1 MRAHLSQKQLSNRS
15 AQTKDRQ
22 SITNSMGQQQHQ
34 PSSASNLRDSGNPF
48 ARLFAQQKGGV
59 TAGAGAEAAQATV
72 PATAPPA
79 APGDSTVA
87 AVPADQ
93 AATTANEKRGRFN
106 LVPASVSP
114 NVASVP
120 TKEPVV
126 DPASPKPPAASA
138 VLTVP
143 PIDEKAERKSMSDD
157 EVRLFYI

>member
-1 MRAHLSQKQLSNRS
+1 
-15 AQTKDRQ
+15 
-22 SITNSMGQQQHQ
+22 MGQQQHQ

-79 APGDSTVA
+79 APGDSTAA
-87 AVPADQ
+87 AVPAAAQ
-93 AATTANEKRGRFN
+93 AESTANEKRGRFN

-120 TKEPVV
+120 TKETSV
-126 DPASPKPPAASA
+126 DPASPKPPTASA
-138 VLTVP
+138 VLSVP
-143 PIDEKAERKSMSDD
+143 PIDVKAERQSMSDD
-157 EVRLFYI
+157 EVRLFNIYICSLGLYIRLKI